1 MALLN
6 TFNMLKR
13 LSSLSGSINTG
24 ESAGA
29 GVLLSGG
36 WKYGFARAVI
46 TTHYKQCHLYKVMH
60 ILHGAIP
67 CLLAMHCILN
77 SRCEHPLS

>member
-1 MALLN
+1 MAVLN
-6 TFNMLKR
+6 TFNMFKR

-46 TTHYKQCHLYKVMH
+46 TTHYKQCHLHKE
-60 ILHGAIP
+60 
-67 CLLAMHCILN
+67 CIFYMVLYHVFWQ
-77 SRCEHPLS
+77 CIAF